1 MAETAITVSHTR
13 LQEFIVSAF
22 GAMKMPRHI
31 AEVTA
36 GLMARTDLRGVDSH
50 GIGMLPRYHEL
61 WRAGYIQMEAEPT
74 GVRDE
79 MPPGCWT
86 ARRASDTTSRHR
98 R

>member
-13 LQEFIVSAF
+13 LQEFIVNAL

-36 GLMARTDLRGVDSH
+36 GLMVRTDLRGVDSH

-61 WRAGYIQMEAEPT
+61 WRPATSRWRPSRRACAT
-74 GVRDE
+74 KW
-79 MPPGCWT
+79 PPGCWT